1 MIRMSFIIILHNL
14 TFHTNCSC
22 QKLFLQIHVQHQLCT
37 HPPKKKEK
45 RKDFSHEMNSERKDL
60 VNNVKM
66 NPDYT

>member
-37 HPPKKKEK
+37 HPPKKKKKKEK
-45 RKDFSHEMNSERKDL
+45 IFHMK
-60 VNNVKM
+60 
-66 NPDYT
+66 